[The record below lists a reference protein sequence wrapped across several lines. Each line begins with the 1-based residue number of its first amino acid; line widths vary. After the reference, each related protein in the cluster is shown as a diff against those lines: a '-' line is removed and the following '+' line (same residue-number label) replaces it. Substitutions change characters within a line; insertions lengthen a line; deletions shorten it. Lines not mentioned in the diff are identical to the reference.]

1 MSTAISGLNTTLY
14 CGDSATAL
22 TKLCDIKDVPDLISE
37 PNLLDATTL
46 SDPMQVNIFGII
58 QSDTK
63 SFTANYNKDDYKK
76 VKEAGYDESSESN
89 TVKYYALKMQDG
101 SGFSWQGMHQVGLS
115 GFGVDE
121 VVEMTINCI
130 FTKKPAFSETLT
142 ITGG

>member
-46 SDPMQVNIFGII
+46 SDPMQVNIFGVI

-63 SFTANYNKDDYKK
+63 SFTANYNKTDYKK
-76 VKEAGYDESSESN
+76 VKEARLVRLRRGRGCGND
-89 TVKYYALKMQDG
+89 
-101 SGFSWQGMHQVGLS
+101 HQLHLHQ
-115 GFGVDE
+115 E
-121 VVEMTINCI
+121 
-130 FTKKPAFSETLT
+130 A
-142 ITGG
+142 

>member
-63 SFTANYNKDDYKK
+63 SFTANYNKTDYKK
-76 VKEAGYDESSESN
+76 VKEAGYDVITPIIVCN
-89 TVKYYALKMQDG
+89 TPNYPDMVCHTGMQVKELDPIIE
-101 SGFSWQGMHQVGLS
+101 L
-115 GFGVDE
+115 
-121 VVEMTINCI
+121 
-130 FTKKPAFSETLT
+130 
-142 ITGG
+142 

>member
-58 QSDTK
+58 KSDT
-63 SFTANYNKDDYKK
+63 S
-76 VKEAGYDESSESN
+76 
-89 TVKYYALKMQDG
+89 
-101 SGFSWQGMHQVGLS
+101 LS
-115 GFGVDE
+115 PP
-121 VVEMTINCI
+121 T
-130 FTKKPAFSETLT
+130 TTRLT
-142 ITGG
+142 IRKSRQLATMRLPIATP

>member
-63 SFTANYNKDDYKK
+63 SFTANYNKTDYKK
-76 VKEAGYDESSESN
+76 VKEAGRFRLHLAG
-89 TVKYYALKMQDG
+89 YA
-101 SGFSWQGMHQVGLS
+101 SGWLVRLWRGRGCGNDHQLHLHQ
-115 GFGVDE
+115 E
-121 VVEMTINCI
+121 
-130 FTKKPAFSETLT
+130 A
-142 ITGG
+142 

>member
-63 SFTANYNKDDYKK
+63 SFTANYNKTDYKK
-76 VKEAGYDESSESN
+76 VKEAGYDETSESN
-89 TVKYYALKMQDG
+89 AVKY
-101 SGFSWQGMHQVGLS
+101 
-115 GFGVDE
+115 
-121 VVEMTINCI
+121 
-130 FTKKPAFSETLT
+130 
-142 ITGG
+142 

>member
-58 QSDTK
+58 QSDT
-63 SFTANYNKDDYKK
+63 
-76 VKEAGYDESSESN
+76 
-89 TVKYYALKMQDG
+89 
-101 SGFSWQGMHQVGLS
+101 
-115 GFGVDE
+115 
-121 VVEMTINCI
+121 INCI
-130 FTKKPAFSETLT
+130 FTKKPEFSETLT
-142 ITGG
+142 VNGS

>member
-58 QSDTK
+58 MAQ
-63 SFTANYNKDDYKK
+63 
-76 VKEAGYDESSESN
+76 VLVPCLVRQRLMRLQEG
-89 TVKYYALKMQDG
+89 
-101 SGFSWQGMHQVGLS
+101 QGGWL
-115 GFGVDE
+115 
-121 VVEMTINCI
+121 
-130 FTKKPAFSETLT
+130 
-142 ITGG
+142 

>member
-63 SFTANYNKDDYKK
+63 SFTANYNKTDYKK
-76 VKEAGYDESSESN
+76 VKEAGYDETSESN
-89 TVKYYALKMQDG
+89 TVKYYALAG
-101 SGFSWQGMHQVGLS
+101 YASGWLVRLWRGRGCGNDHQLHLHQ
-115 GFGVDE
+115 E
-121 VVEMTINCI
+121 
-130 FTKKPAFSETLT
+130 A
-142 ITGG
+142 